1 MNSIA
6 IIGGTGPEG
15 RGLGLRFALAGYP
28 VILGSRDASRA
39 SEAAELLLQGNPN
52 LEITGLANIEAAR
65 IADWVVLSVPYDSLK
80 ATALDLSPVLNGKV
94 IISVIAPLIFEKG
107 TARGVGV
114 PEGSA
119 AELIS
124 LLLPESLVISA
135 FHNLSAHDLL
145 DPSFE
150 MIGDVVGCSDLK
162 DVKHQIMDLVSSIPS
177 LRSID
182 GGALENSRYVEN
194 FTALLI
200 NINRRYGARTSI
212 QFLGI

>member
-1 MNSIA
+1 MKSIS

-15 RGLGLRFALAGYP
+15 RGLGLRFALAGHP

-39 SEAAELLLQGNPN
+39 SEAAELLLTGDPQ
-52 LEITGLANIEAAR
+52 LEITGLGNIEAAQM
-65 IADWVVLSVPYDSLK
+65 ADWVVLSVPYDGLK
-80 ATALDLSPVLNGKV
+80 VTAQNLSPVLKGKIV
-94 IISVIAPLIFEKG
+94 ISVIAPLVFEKG
-107 TARGVGV
+107 IAHGLGV

-119 AELIS
+119 AELTA
-124 LLLPESLVISA
+124 LMLPDSKVVSA

-145 DPSFE
+145 DPNHE
-150 MIGDVVGCSDLK
+150 MTGDVVVCSEFEDAKHQVSDL
-162 DVKHQIMDLVSSIPS
+162 INSIPS

-182 GGALENSRYVEN
+182 GGSLANSRYVEN
-194 FTALLI
+194 LTALLI